1 MNIIEK
7 LLEKEKMIWFEVER
21 KNAKEFLKILKS
33 LNFKWISGK
42 IINPNK
48 DKPFF
53 HLSID
58 RDKTLSNVAIF
69 AWFSPQTKHIKKM
82 NFEEFL
88 KLI

>member
-33 LNFKWISGK
+33 LSFKWINGK

-48 DKPFF
+48 DKTFF

-58 RDKTLSNVAIF
+58 RDKTLSNVALF
-69 AWFSPQTKHIKKM
+69 AWFSPQTKNIKRLS
-82 NFEEFL
+82 FEEFL